1 LLEAQ
6 DNETIRTI
14 LRGIDMP
21 KVKPKETRSHY
32 VHRAVAE
39 IMKEGNITQKAAV
52 GKAEGMYDHA
62 KKKKEKK

>member
-1 LLEAQ
+1 
-6 DNETIRTI
+6 
-14 LRGIDMP
+14 MP